1 MYKILNTSILNMITQ
16 LIITLTPL
24 FVSNLINFVFISP
37 SNKYNDIPKVS
48 FQPPGYVFG
57 IVWTSIYILFGSFV
71 YNLLV
76 NRPRFFYPLLCV
88 TFVNFVVNMTWTPM
102 VFVRKNH
109 IYGLYSIF
117 FMIFTLL
124 SMMIM
129 LENNVTSKLLL
140 LPYLC
145 WLFVAL
151 CLQLEVIRNTKIQ
164 KKVRFE
170 TEKYLKQ

>member
-1 MYKILNTSILNMITQ
+1 MRLL
-16 LIITLTPL
+16 ITLTPL
-24 FVSNLINFVFISP
+24 LISNIINFVFVNQST
-37 SNKYNDIPKVS
+37 SYDNLPKVS

-57 IVWTSIYILFGSFV
+57 IVWTIIYIFFGSFV
-71 YNLLV
+71 FKLL
-76 NRPRFFYPLLCV
+76 NNPPRFFYPLLCV
-88 TFVNFVVNMTWTPM
+88 AFVNFVVNLSWTPM
-102 VFVRKNH
+102 VFVRKNN

-129 LENNVTSKLLL
+129 LENDVISKLLL

-151 CLQLEVIRNTKIQ
+151 CLQIELIRNTKVI
-164 KKVRFE
+164 KKVQFDM
-170 TEKYLKQ
+170 KNI